1 MEPYDSLLIYL
12 IVCANNS
19 QKYYRIKC
27 VHMDETDKKIIE
39 LLQQEG
45 RLEDVEIARRT
56 GISHDTVK
64 RRRKKLEDAD
74 YIRIQANIN
83 PRKLGY
89 TNVFILGI
97 TLIPG
102 VDVRK
107 IAENWLQKE
116 FFFVAL
122 SLGPT
127 HSIVASCYARDQ
139 IILNKLVE
147 ELRTWKEI
155 EKIETNIIYEVLKSG
170 YHDIQIDIP

>member
-1 MEPYDSLLIYL
+1 
-12 IVCANNS
+12 
-19 QKYYRIKC
+19 
-27 VHMDETDKKIIE
+27 MDETDKKIIK
-39 LLQQEG
+39 LLQQDG
-45 RLEDVEIARRT
+45 RSDDVEIARKT

-64 RRRKKLEDAD
+64 RRRKKLQDAG
-74 YIRIQANIN
+74 YIKIQANIN
-83 PRKLGY
+83 PHKLGY

-107 IAENWLQKE
+107 IAEKLTAKKE

-127 HSIVASCYARDQ
+127 HSIVASCFAGDQ

-155 EKIETNIIYEVLKSG
+155 EKIETNIIYEVLKSE
-170 YHDIQIDIP
+170 YHSIQIDIL

>member
-1 MEPYDSLLIYL
+1 
-12 IVCANNS
+12 
-19 QKYYRIKC
+19 
-27 VHMDETDKKIIE
+27 MDETDKKIIE
-39 LLQQEG
+39 LLQQDG
-45 RLEDVEIARRT
+45 RLDDVEIARKIGT
-56 GISHDTVK
+56 SHDTVK

-74 YIRIQANIN
+74 YIKIQANIN

-97 TLIPG
+97 TLAPG
-102 VDVRK
+102 NDVRK
-107 IAENWLQKE
+107 IAEKLTFKKE

-127 HSIVASCYARDQ
+127 HSIVASCFARDQ
-139 IILNKLVE
+139 IILNKVVE

-170 YHDIQIDIP
+170 YNDISVVTL

>member
-1 MEPYDSLLIYL
+1 
-12 IVCANNS
+12 
-19 QKYYRIKC
+19 
-27 VHMDETDKKIIE
+27 MDETDKKIIE
-39 LLQQEG
+39 LLQQDG
-45 RLEDVEIARRT
+45 RMEDMEVARKI
-56 GISHDTVK
+56 GVSHDTVK
-64 RRRKKLEDAD
+64 RRRNKLEDAG
-74 YIRIQANIN
+74 YIKIQANIN

-97 TLIPG
+97 TLAPG

-107 IAENWLQKE
+107 IAEKLASRKE

-127 HSIVASCYARDQ
+127 HSIVASCFAMDQ

-147 ELRTWKEI
+147 ELRIWKEI

-170 YHDIQIDIP
+170 YHDISVINSE

>member
-1 MEPYDSLLIYL
+1 
-12 IVCANNS
+12 
-19 QKYYRIKC
+19 
-27 VHMDETDKKIIE
+27 MDETDKKIIE
-39 LLQQEG
+39 LLQQDG
-45 RLEDVEIARRT
+45 RMEDVEIARKI

-64 RRRKKLEDAD
+64 RRRNKLEDAD
-74 YIRIQANIN
+74 YIKIQANIN

-97 TLIPG
+97 TLAPG
-102 VDVRK
+102 KDVRK
-107 IAENWLQKE
+107 IAEKLTSKKE

-127 HSIVASCYARDQ
+127 HSIVASCFASDQ

-170 YHDIQIDIP
+170 YHDIPAL

>member
-1 MEPYDSLLIYL
+1 
-12 IVCANNS
+12 
-19 QKYYRIKC
+19 
-27 VHMDETDKKIIE
+27 MDETDKKIIE
-39 LLQQEG
+39 LLQQDG

-64 RRRKKLEDAD
+64 RRRKKLEEAG
-74 YIRIQANIN
+74 YIKIQANIN
-83 PRKLGY
+83 PRMLGY

-97 TLIPG
+97 TLVPG
-102 VDVRK
+102 KDVRK
-107 IAENWLQKE
+107 IAEKLASMEE

-127 HSIVASCYARDQ
+127 HSIVASCFARDQ

-147 ELRTWKEI
+147 ELRTWNEI

-170 YHDIQIDIP
+170 YHDISVAAL

>member
-1 MEPYDSLLIYL
+1 
-12 IVCANNS
+12 
-19 QKYYRIKC
+19 
-27 VHMDETDKKIIE
+27 MDETDKKIIE
-39 LLQQEG
+39 LLKQDG
-45 RLEDVEIARRT
+45 RMDDVEIARKI

-64 RRRKKLEDAD
+64 RRRKKLEEES
-74 YIRIQANIN
+74 YIKIQANIN

-89 TNVFILGI
+89 KYVFILGI
-97 TLIPG
+97 TLAPG
-102 VDVRK
+102 KDIRK
-107 IAENWLQKE
+107 IAEKLASKKE

-127 HSIVASCYARDQ
+127 HSIVASCFAQDQ

-170 YHDIQIDIP
+170 YHDIPPETI

>member
-1 MEPYDSLLIYL
+1 
-12 IVCANNS
+12 
-19 QKYYRIKC
+19 
-27 VHMDETDKKIIE
+27 MDDTDKKIIE
-39 LLQQEG
+39 LLQQDG
-45 RLEDVEIARRT
+45 RMDDVEIARHI
-56 GISHDTVK
+56 GISHDTAK
-64 RRRKKLEDAD
+64 RRRKKLEEEG
-74 YIRIQANIN
+74 YIKIQANIN

-97 TLIPG
+97 TLAPG

-107 IAENWLQKE
+107 TAKKLTSMKE

-127 HSIVASCYARDQ
+127 HSIVASCFARDQ

-147 ELRTWKEI
+147 ELRIWKEI

-170 YHDIQIDIP
+170 YHDIPVIPL

>member
-1 MEPYDSLLIYL
+1 MEDM
-12 IVCANNS
+12 
-19 QKYYRIKC
+19 K
-27 VHMDETDKKIIE
+27 
-39 LLQQEG
+39 
-45 RLEDVEIARRT
+45 IARKI

-74 YIRIQANIN
+74 YIKIQANIN

-97 TLIPG
+97 TLAPG
-102 VDVRK
+102 NDVRK
-107 IAENWLQKE
+107 IAEKLASMKE

-127 HSIVASCYARDQ
+127 HSIVASCFARDQ

-170 YHDIQIDIP
+170 YHDIPVVTL

>member
-1 MEPYDSLLIYL
+1 
-12 IVCANNS
+12 
-19 QKYYRIKC
+19 
-27 VHMDETDKKIIE
+27 MDETDKKIIE
-39 LLQQEG
+39 LLQQDG
-45 RLEDVEIARRT
+45 RMEDMEIARKI
-56 GISHDTVK
+56 GVSHDTVK
-64 RRRKKLEDAD
+64 RRRNKLEDAG
-74 YIRIQANIN
+74 YIKIQANIN

-97 TLIPG
+97 TLAPG

-107 IAENWLQKE
+107 IAEKLASRKE

-127 HSIVASCYARDQ
+127 HSIVASCFAMDQ

-147 ELRTWKEI
+147 ELRIWKEI

-170 YHDIQIDIP
+170 YHDISVINSE

>member
-1 MEPYDSLLIYL
+1 
-12 IVCANNS
+12 
-19 QKYYRIKC
+19 
-27 VHMDETDKKIIE
+27 MDETDKKIIE
-39 LLQQEG
+39 LLQQDG
-45 RLEDVEIARRT
+45 RLEDVEIARKI

-64 RRRKKLEDAD
+64 RRRNKLEDTG
-74 YIRIQANIN
+74 YIKIQANIN

-89 TNVFILGI
+89 TSVFFLGI
-97 TLIPG
+97 TLAPG
-102 VDVRK
+102 IDVRK
-107 IAENWLQKE
+107 IAGKLTSKKE

-127 HSIVASCYARDQ
+127 HSIVASCFARDQ

-170 YHDIQIDIP
+170 YHDIPLATL

>member
-1 MEPYDSLLIYL
+1 
-12 IVCANNS
+12 
-19 QKYYRIKC
+19 
-27 VHMDETDKKIIE
+27 MDETDKKIIE
-39 LLQQEG
+39 LLQQDG
-45 RLEDVEIARRT
+45 RMEDLETARKI

-64 RRRKKLEDAD
+64 RRRKKLEEAG
-74 YIRIQANIN
+74 YIKIQANIN

-89 TNVFILGI
+89 TNVYIFGI
-97 TLIPG
+97 TLAPG
-102 VDVRK
+102 IDVRK
-107 IAENWLQKE
+107 IAEKLASRKE

-127 HSIVASCYARDQ
+127 HSIVASCFARDQ

-170 YHDIQIDIP
+170 YHDISVINSE